1 MVLKV
6 IELLGSSS
14 KSWEDA
20 AQKVAAEAARS
31 LRNVRSLNVQNM
43 SCVVDNGAITAYRV
57 NCKVAFAVEN
67 EGPEKPK
74 DAPKDAPKKRG
85 PKKKS

>member
-1 MVLKV
+1 MVVKV

-43 SCVVDNGAITAYRV
+43 SCVVDNGVITAYRV
-57 NCKVAFAVEN
+57 NCKVAFAVED
-67 EGPEKPK
+67 ESPEK
-74 DAPKDAPKKRG
+74 PKDAPKKRG